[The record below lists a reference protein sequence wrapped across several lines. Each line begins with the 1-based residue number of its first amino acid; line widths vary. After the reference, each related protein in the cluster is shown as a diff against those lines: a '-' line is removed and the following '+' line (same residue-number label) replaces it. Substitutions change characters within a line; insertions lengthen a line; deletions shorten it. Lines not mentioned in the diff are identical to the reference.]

1 MFKTILICTF
11 LICCYTIRTQAQV
24 QLAPVFTDHMVI
36 QRGQPV
42 TVYGKGI
49 PGSRVAVDFKGKEK
63 TVLVKS
69 DSNWLVR
76 FGNQAADTVPQNI
89 QIVCGSQQ
97 LVIRDVLIGDIWVC
111 SGQSNMEFAFS
122 REVHAKQEIQNAN
135 QPLIRLFNAS
145 FAGKYVYGI
154 AYTDSIFKLLN
165 TSQFYKGK
173 WENCDSNTVKPMSA
187 IAYYFAKKIISYQ
200 RVPIGLINLA
210 IGGAPIETFISTKT
224 LQNSRFAAKVQGNWL
239 TNPDLPEWIRERGS
253 QNLNGHVQGFGDELG
268 LNHAYKPGF
277 AYASGIAPLLSFPIK
292 GVLWYQG
299 ESNSLEAA
307 RVSEYKALI
316 QLLISSYR
324 EGWHEQRL
332 PFYWVQLS
340 SIDTSYY
347 HSEYWPQFRD
357 LQRQLVQEIKDGGMA
372 VCSDLGFKKDV
383 HPTNKKDVGERLARW
398 ALVQDYGVSLVPS
411 GPLPLKAIYRNGNI
425 IIRFK
430 YASDSLTTADA
441 KALRG
446 FSLDGKTDVNAVT
459 SNGNIII
466 PVKDK
471 PQFVYYGWKPFTD
484 ANLVN
489 ADLLPASTFKIKVQ

>member
-1 MFKTILICTF
+1 MFKTILICIF
-11 LICCYTIRTQAQV
+11 LSCCYALLAQV

-36 QRGQPV
+36 QRGKPV

-49 PGSRVAVDFKGKEK
+49 PGTLVKVVFKGKEK
-63 TVLVKS
+63 TVQVKS

-76 FGNQAADTVPQNI
+76 FGKQAADSIPQNI
-89 QIVCGSQQ
+89 LVETGKLQ
-97 LVIRDVLIGDIWVC
+97 LVISDVLIGDIWVC
-111 SGQSNMEFAFS
+111 SGQSNMEFPFS
-122 REVHAKQEIQNAN
+122 REVHARQEILNAR

-187 IAYYFAKKIISYQ
+187 IAYYFAKKIVAYQ
-200 RVPIGLINLA
+200 RIPIGLINLA
-210 IGGAPIETFISTKT
+210 IGGAPIETFISREV
-224 LQNSRFAAKVQGNWL
+224 LQQNSRFAAKVQGNWL
-239 TNPDLPEWIRERGS
+239 TNTDLPEWIRERGG
-253 QNLNGHVQGFGDELG
+253 QNIKGHVQGFGDELG

-307 RVSEYKALI
+307 RVSEYKALM

-324 EGWHEQRL
+324 EGWHQQRL

-340 SIDTSYY
+340 SIDTPYY

-411 GPLPLKAIYRNGNI
+411 GPLPQKAIYKNGKV

-446 FSLDGKTDVNAVT
+446 FSLDGKTEIKALI
-459 SNGNIII
+459 SKKNIVI
-466 PVKDK
+466 PLKEQ
-471 PQFVYYGWKPFTD
+471 PEYVYYGWKPFTD

-489 ADLLPASTFKIKVQ
+489 ADQLPASTFKIKVQ